1 MPGLKPSIEHVNSF
15 QNILGQIQLVYL
27 WELVQERRKYISL
40 QSDWQIFMVRDIA
53 QSFDMKNGSCFK
65 LKLFSQTK
73 TNHNL
78 IIMYK
83 NELPL

>member
-1 MPGLKPSIEHVNSF
+1 
-15 QNILGQIQLVYL
+15 
-27 WELVQERRKYISL
+27 
-40 QSDWQIFMVRDIA
+40 MVRDIA